1 MESKQRADKAC
12 ENTTSFF
19 GLLGSEPNYI
29 LAADE
34 YTKAGNSFRGSKAYG
49 QAVECFIKAGECHQK
64 LDSFFLAAKSYET
77 AALVLEKNMDQFE
90 RASSIYKKASMFY
103 VPGGSPDKAG
113 EILEKSA
120 KVMESVDAIKAA
132 DIYVEACQ
140 LYVNEDRFRF
150 GVDTFKRALT
160 FCLRSRQIEYS
171 KIISD
176 KLEDGFFS
184 IQNISSFQRQVLSS
198 VIINLSVMNEK
209 AALEKWNQGCSK
221 VPQLS
226 ESNEGQAILTLLQAF
241 ETCSK
246 ELLDSVLKMGEV
258 QYLDVEV
265 AKLARG
271 LTLPATPQNVQS
283 APDQLDGFH
292 SHADL
297 QEEIEEEGYL

>member
-90 RASSIYKKASMFY
+90 KASSIYKKASMFY

-120 KVMESVDAIKAA
+120 
-132 DIYVEACQ
+132 
-140 LYVNEDRFRF
+140 
-150 GVDTFKRALT
+150 
-160 FCLRSRQIEYS
+160 
-171 KIISD
+171 
-176 KLEDGFFS
+176 
-184 IQNISSFQRQVLSS
+184 
-198 VIINLSVMNEK
+198 
-209 AALEKWNQGCSK
+209 K